1 MSRTRRHWRSSYRP
15 VQFNTSSFMGRLT
28 LDVLLAF
35 AQFEYEVTGVRIRD
49 KITAFK
55 RKGMYMGDVAP
66 LGYDVEDKTLLVNR

>member
-1 MSRTRRHWRSSYRP
+1 MD
-15 VQFNTSSFMGRLT
+15 RLT
-28 LDVLLAF
+28 LNVLLAF
-35 AQFEYEVTGVRIRD
+35 AQFEYEFTGVRIRD

>member
-1 MSRTRRHWRSSYRP
+1 
-15 VQFNTSSFMGRLT
+15 MGRLT

-35 AQFEYEVTGVRIRD
+35 AQFEYEVTGVHIRD

-55 RKGMYMGDVAP
+55 RKGMYMGDVSP